1 MIFIYNPYF
10 VKTFACILLL
20 LFLGV
25 LDVVALTARYRCMI
39 RDEPST
45 TITIGW
51 EQVTG
56 TNPVVY
62 YGTTANGDNYP
73 YKAYPNRTI
82 HAKGMHNHF
91 ARLSK
96 LRPNTVYYFIIKDT
110 EGSSRRFSFKT
121 LPDDYD
127 SRLSIIGGGDSR
139 NHKIARQNANKI
151 VARCRP
157 HFVLFAGDMTG
168 GDSGREWQE
177 WLDDWQMTIAP
188 DGRMTALLAARG
200 NHERSD
206 ASIVNIFD
214 VPHKMVYYGLTFA
227 RGLLRIYTLNS
238 MQSSSSQQLGWLEQ
252 DLRQSQTVGWRMA
265 QYHHPMRPHNSRK
278 HEQEYMRL
286 HWGRLFFT
294 YGMDLALECD
304 SHLSKITWPIRASNN
319 RGEAGYEEGFVR
331 DPAGTVFVGEGGWGA
346 PLRAADDTKRWTRA
360 SGSFN
365 QVKWFFVDLS
375 KIEIRTIKTENANE
389 VGMLTDDTRFYL
401 PANIDLWEIEGLKHL
416 TLFNRKKEQF
426 VPKRPQILMEIVNST
441 VQYLNG
447 VVELKWQSVYE
458 IDRAK
463 YKVQVSSNKLI
474 WRTLDIVTG
483 AGISAS
489 KQNNYTYVDKNQKRG
504 GKYYYRIVAIDKG
517 GQELAQEFLEI
528 RTLGSDKLETIQ
540 ANTSMGQLQ
549 VPITITSAS
558 KVVLELFDT
567 KRRRVFVR
575 EFEGKKGLLN
585 LPLNIRHLETGYYLM
600 EISCNGQLIK
610 KSLKI
615 SS

>member
-1 MIFIYNPYF
+1 MYNSFF
-10 VKTFACILLL
+10 VKTLACLLLL
-20 LFLGV
+20 LFLVTSDGW
-25 LDVVALTARYRCMI
+25 ALTARYRCML

-56 TNPVVY
+56 ANPVVY
-62 YGTTANGDNYP
+62 YGTSATGNNYP

-110 EGSSRRFSFKT
+110 EGNSRQFSFKT

-139 NHKIARQNANKI
+139 NHRIARQNANKM
-151 VARCRP
+151 VANCRP

-168 GDSGREWQE
+168 GDSSREWQQ
-177 WLDDWQMTIAP
+177 WLDDWQLTIAK
-188 DGRMTALLAARG
+188 DGRMTALIAARG

-206 ASIVNIFD
+206 ASIVDMFD
-214 VPHKMVYYGLTFA
+214 VPHEMVYYGLTFA

-238 MQSSSSQQLGWLEQ
+238 MQSSSSAQLAWLEK
-252 DLRQSQTVGWRMA
+252 DLRESQTIGWRMA
-265 QYHHPMRPHNSRK
+265 QYHHPIRPHNSRK

-286 HWGRLFFT
+286 HWGPLFFT

-319 RGEAGYEEGFVR
+319 RQEPGYDEGFVR

-365 QVKWFFVDLS
+365 QVKWFFVDLG
-375 KIEIRTIKTENANE
+375 KIEIRTIITENANE
-389 VGMLTDDTRFYL
+389 VGALTDDTRFYMPTQL
-401 PANIDLWEIEGLKHL
+401 DLWMIEGQNFL
-416 TLFNRKKEQF
+416 TIFNRKRDQF
-426 VPKRPQILMEIVNST
+426 IPKKAQILMEIANSSI
-441 VQYLNG
+441 QYLNNK
-447 VVELKWQSVYE
+447 VELKWQSIYE
-458 IDRAK
+458 IDRIK
-463 YKVQVSSNKLI
+463 YKIQVSSNKII
-474 WRTLDIVTG
+474 WKTLDIIAGQG
-483 AGISAS
+483 ASAS
-489 KQNNYTYVDKNQKRG
+489 HQQSYSYEDDAYKRG
-504 GKYYYRIVAIDKG
+504 GKYYYRIVAIDRG
-517 GQELAQEFLEI
+517 GQELTQEFLEV

-549 VPITITSAS
+549 VPITLNGPS
-558 KVVLELFDT
+558 KVILELFDT

-575 EFEGKKGLLN
+575 EFEGQEGVLN
-585 LPLNIRHLETGYYLM
+585 LPLNIRHLEAGYYLM
-600 EISCNGQLIK
+600 EISHNGQLIK

>member
-1 MIFIYNPYF
+1 MNNSFF
-10 VKTFACILLL
+10 VKNFACLLL
-20 LFLGV
+20 LLCLGASEAW
-25 LDVVALTARYRCMI
+25 ALSARYRCMI
-39 RDEPST
+39 RDEPAT

-56 TNPVVY
+56 SNPVVY
-62 YGTTANGDNYP
+62 YGTSATGDSYP
-73 YKAYPNRTI
+73 YKAYPNRSL
-82 HAKGMHNHF
+82 HAKDMYNHF
-91 ARLSK
+91 ARLTK
-96 LRPNTVYYFIIKDT
+96 LRPNTVYYFLIKDT

-121 LPDDYD
+121 LPDEYD
-127 SRLSIIGGGDSR
+127 SRLSVIGGGDSR
-139 NHKIARQNANKI
+139 NHRIARQNANKM

-168 GDSGREWQE
+168 GDSSREWQE
-177 WLDDWQMTIAP
+177 WLDDWQLTIAD
-188 DGRMTALLAARG
+188 DGRMTAVLAARG

-206 ASIVNIFD
+206 ASIVDMFD
-214 VPHKMVYYGLTFA
+214 VPHEMVYYGITFA

-238 MQSSSSQQLGWLEQ
+238 MQSSSSAQLAWLEQ
-252 DLRQSQTVGWRMA
+252 DLRESQAIGWRMA

-278 HEQEYMRL
+278 HEQEYMRI

-304 SHLSKITWPIRASNN
+304 SHLSKITWPIRVSNN
-319 RGEAGYEEGFVR
+319 RSENGYDEGFVR

-375 KIEIRTIKTENANE
+375 KVEVRTIKTENVNE
-389 VGMLTDDTRFYL
+389 VSALSDDTRFYM
-401 PANIDLWEIEGLKHL
+401 PANIDLWQIEDENFI
-416 TLFNRKKEQF
+416 TLFNRKKDAF
-426 VPKRPQILMEIVNST
+426 VPEQPQILMEIASSE

-447 VVELKWQSVYE
+447 AVELQWKSIYE
-458 IDRAK
+458 IDRVK
-463 YKVQVSSNKLI
+463 YKVQVSTNKLI
-474 WRTLDIVTG
+474 WKTLSIVAG
-483 AGISAS
+483 AGASAS
-489 KQNNYTYVDKNQKRG
+489 KQQTYTYTDKTDKRG
-504 GKYYYRIVAIDKG
+504 GKYYYRIVAIDRSG
-517 GQELAQEFLEI
+517 LELTQEYLEV

-549 VPITITSAS
+549 VPITIASPS

-567 KRRRVFVR
+567 KRRRVFIR
-575 EFEGKKGLLN
+575 EFDGKAGEQN
-585 LPLNIRHLETGYYLM
+585 LPLNIRHLEAGYYLM
-600 EISCNGQLIK
+600 EISYNGELIK

>member
-1 MIFIYNPYF
+1 M
-10 VKTFACILLL
+10 KTLACLLL
-20 LFLGV
+20 LLSIATSDA
-25 LDVVALTARYRCMI
+25 LALTARYRCMI

-51 EQVTG
+51 DQVQG
-56 TNPVVY
+56 SNPVVY
-62 YGTTANGDNYP
+62 YGTAANGSNYP

-82 HAKGMHNHF
+82 HAKEMHNHF

-110 EGSSRRFSFKT
+110 EGTSRRFSFKT
-121 LPDDYD
+121 LPDEYD

-139 NHKIARQNANKI
+139 NHKTARQNANKT

-168 GDSGREWQE
+168 GDSSREWKE
-177 WLDDWQMTIAP
+177 WLDDWQLTIGE

-206 ASIVNIFD
+206 ASIVDMFD
-214 VPHKMVYYGLTFA
+214 VPHEMVYYGLTFA
-227 RGLLRIYTLNS
+227 RGLLRVYTLNS
-238 MQSSSSQQLGWLEQ
+238 MQSSSSAQLAWLDK
-252 DLRQSQTVGWRMA
+252 DLQQSQGIGWRMA
-265 QYHHPMRPHNSRK
+265 QYHHPIRPHNSRK

-286 HWGRLFFT
+286 HWGPLFFK

-304 SHLSKITWPIRASNN
+304 SHLSKITWPIRVSKN
-319 RGEAGYEEGFVR
+319 RQEAGYDEGFVR

-346 PLRAADDTKRWTRA
+346 PLRADDDTKRWTRA

-375 KIEIRTIKTENANE
+375 KVEIRTIKTENINE
-389 VGMLTDDTRFYL
+389 VSALTDDTRFYL
-401 PANIDLWEIEGLKHL
+401 PKNIDLWRIEGQDFL
-416 TLFNRKKEQF
+416 TMFNRKKEQF
-426 VPKRPQILMEIVNST
+426 VPKRPQILMEIANSSI
-441 VQYLNG
+441 QYLNN
-447 VVELKWQSVYE
+447 VVQLKWQSVYE
-458 IDRAK
+458 IERIK
-463 YKVQVSSNKLI
+463 YKIQVSSNKMI
-474 WRTLDIVTG
+474 WKTLDIIAG

-489 KQNNYTYVDKNQKRG
+489 KQQSYTYVDKNYKRG

-517 GQELAQEFLEI
+517 GQELTQDFLEV
-528 RTLGSDKLETIQ
+528 RTLGSDKLETIE
-540 ANTSMGQLQ
+540 ANTNMGQLQ
-549 VPITITSAS
+549 VPITITSPG
-558 KVVLELFDT
+558 KVILELFDT
-567 KRRRVFVR
+567 KRRRVFIR
-575 EFEGKKGLLN
+575 EFEGKVGVLN

-600 EISCNGQLIK
+600 EISCNGQLLK

-615 SS
+615 TG